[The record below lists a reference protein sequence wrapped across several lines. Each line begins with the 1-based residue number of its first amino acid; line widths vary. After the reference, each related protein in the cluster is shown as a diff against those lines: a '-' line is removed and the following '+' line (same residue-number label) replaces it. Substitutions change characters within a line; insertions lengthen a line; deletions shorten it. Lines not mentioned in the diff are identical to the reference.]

1 MEKIDRLDVCAE
13 MAYIDFELEALLES
27 HPEIAQ
33 GHEKDLEDLGLVNST
48 SAYPYK
54 TAKSQYSNDY

>member
-1 MEKIDRLDVCAE
+1 MEKVGRFDVWAE

-33 GHEKDLEDLGLVNST
+33 GHEKDLEDLGLDIYLRRQPT
-48 SAYPYK
+48 DK
-54 TAKSQYSNDY
+54 GW